1 MCKQHQQTSQ
11 PGSITH
17 AYEQQALDTFR
28 QWYRES
34 RPTIRDAAL
43 HASVLA
49 CKTVGSLTPTQVILL
64 LQEHP
69 DWTHRLPPEI
79 AYNQTCLTIGEA
91 ARLHLVQHLEQ
102 VIQRRGLEETIE
114 PDA

>member
-1 MCKQHQQTSQ
+1 MSEQHQHTSLTQ
-11 PGSITH
+11 E
-17 AYEQQALDTFR
+17 YEQRTLDAFR
-28 QWYRES
+28 QWYRQT
-34 RPTIRDAAL
+34 RPIIRDADL
-43 HASVLA
+43 HASVLV